1 MYLPHGMQHDEN
13 SKGPAPPTSVL
24 ISHLSPLTT
33 EAQIVT
39 YFSIYGQVDKVAIEK
54 SPVTGGSLGLA
65 TVTFTGPTGDAA
77 CSAAK
82 MAVDKGNGRKIGA
95 GNYVK
100 VEFDIDGQYNNSL
113 L

>member
-1 MYLPHGMQHDEN
+1 MGILIVMVLTAFMQYDEN

-39 YFSIYGQVDKVAIEK
+39 YFSIYGEVEKVDIEK

-65 TVTFTGPTGDAA
+65 TVTFTGPTREASHAA
-77 CSAAK
+77 ARAA
-82 MAVDKGNGRKIGA
+82 VEKGNGRKIGA
-95 GNYVK
+95 GSYVK
-100 VEFDIDGQYNNSL
+100 VEFDADG
-113 L
+113 